1 MRKKIRVLVVD
12 DSAFMRR
19 ALAQILESAGD
30 IEVVGTARDGEEG
43 VVKALE
49 LQPDVVTLDVNMP
62 KMDGLTALCHLVEK
76 TRARVIMVSSL
87 TQEGA
92 AVTLEALAL
101 GAVDFV
107 AKPGGTVSLG
117 IKNLADEI
125 VYKVRTAA
133 QARVRRRP
141 AVRSAPPGVQQR
153 PAAPAELPGLEWL
166 AVIGV
171 STGGPRTLEEV
182 LAQLSPRLP
191 LGVVVVQHMPPHF
204 TLSFAQR
211 LDRVCAVKVEEASEG
226 AKVEAGKVIV
236 ARGGYHLHLRK
247 SGGELRCHLSLR
259 PEGTLFRPSVEV
271 TMRSAMEAFCPQ
283 RVIGILLTGMGD
295 DGAEAMVELRRRGGY
310 TIAESEETAVV
321 WGMPRA
327 ALERG
332 GAEVV
337 APCYKIPAIVERKVR
352 GK

>member
-1 MRKKIRVLVVD
+1 MLVVD

-19 ALAQILESAGD
+19 ALAQILEAAGD

-43 VVKALE
+43 VAKALE

-62 KMDGLTALCHLVEK
+62 QMDGLTALCHIVDR
-76 TRARVIMVSSL
+76 TRARVVMVSSL

-92 AVTLEALAL
+92 EVTLEALAL

-117 IKNLADEI
+117 IKNLAEEI
-125 VYKVRTAA
+125 VYKVRAA
-133 QARVRRRP
+133 ARARVRGRP
-141 AVRSAPPGVQQR
+141 AARPDATAARQK
-153 PAAPAELPGLEWL
+153 PAAPAGLPGLEWL

-182 LAQLSPRLP
+182 LIRLSPRLP

-236 ARGGYHLHLRK
+236 ARGGYHLHLRE
-247 SGGELRCHLSLR
+247 SGGGLRCHLSHR
-259 PEGTLFRPSVEV
+259 PEGTLFKPSVEV
-271 TMRSAMEAFCPQ
+271 TMRSAMEAFSPQ
-283 RVIGILLTGMGD
+283 RMIGILLTGMGD
-295 DGAEAMVELRRRGGY
+295 DGAEAMAELRRRGGF

-337 APCYKIPAIVERKVR
+337 VPCYEIPAILERKVKR
-352 GK
+352 K